1 MFNKVLVA
9 NRGEIAIRI
18 IRALEELGIES
29 VAVYSELDKD
39 ALHVTRAGESYNLGP
54 GPAAENYL
62 SIEKIL
68 DVAARSGAQAV
79 HPGYGF
85 LAENA
90 TFAQACAD
98 AGVVFIGP
106 PASAI
111 EAMGSKTRARELMKG
126 AGVPIVP
133 GTTEP
138 VATPEEALKIASEQ
152 IGFPV
157 AVKAAG
163 GGGGKGFRVALTEEE
178 LPGAFEGSSREGEKF
193 FSDSTVYLER
203 YLPDPRH
210 VEVQILADTHGNVIH
225 LGERDCSIQRR
236 HQKLIEESPAPEW
249 IVDEE
254 MRARIGQIGVEA
266 ARAVDY
272 VGAGTIEGLFVSG
285 SSNGKGSGGAEYFFL
300 EMNTR
305 VQVEHC
311 VTEMTTGIDI
321 VKEGIRAAAG
331 EPLSYSQ
338 EDVVLRG
345 HAIEC
350 RINAEDAS
358 KNFAPAPGAIGR
370 YREPSGPGVRVDS
383 GVGEN
388 GEVSPMYDPMVAKLI
403 VWDADREQA
412 TKRMLRALGEY
423 EIEKLKTL
431 IPFHKALMASD
442 QWARGETCRDLLEDK
457 KWLKQLAFPAPEA
470 PVPEEEDGGERVEQK
485 YDVEVSGRRFQVR
498 VVGPPMAAGFG
509 AGALDGS
516 AARSNGPVAGARPAP
531 KRGARASSSSG
542 GGPDILPSPLQG
554 NVWKVLVKQGDAVKE
569 GQLLAIIEAM
579 KMENEITAHKS
590 GTVVELPIAEGQPI
604 QAGATIATIKSDDA
618 EG

>member
-1 MFNKVLVA
+1 MFTKVLVA
-9 NRGEIAIRI
+9 NRGEIAVRI
-18 IRALEELGIES
+18 MRALEELGIAA
-29 VAVYSELDKD
+29 VAVYSEHD
-39 ALHVTRAGESYNLGP
+39 RAAPHAARAAEAYNLGD

-68 DVAARSGAQAV
+68 DAAARSGAQAI

-90 TFAQACAD
+90 PFAQACEQ

-111 EAMGSKTRARELMKG
+111 EAMGSKTRARELMRA

-138 VATPEEALKIASEQ
+138 VATVQDALRITTDE

-163 GGGGKGFRVALTEEE
+163 GGGGKGFRVALAAEE
-178 LPGAFEGSSREGEKF
+178 LEAAFEGASREGEKF
-193 FSDSTVYLER
+193 FSDPTVYLER

-210 VEVQILADTHGNVIH
+210 VEVQVLADRHGNVIH

-236 HQKLIEESPAPEW
+236 HQKVIEESPAPEW
-249 IVDEE
+249 IVTPQLRE
-254 MRARIGQIGVEA
+254 RIGQIGVEA
-266 ARAVDY
+266 ARAVGY
-272 VGAGTIEGLFVSG
+272 VGAGTIEGLLASDD
-285 SSNGKGSGGAEYFFL
+285 GAQAQYFFL

-331 EPLSYSQ
+331 EPLSQRQ

-358 KNFAPAPGAIGR
+358 KNFAPAPGRIGR
-370 YREPSGPGVRVDS
+370 YSEPAGPGVRVDS
-383 GVGEN
+383 GVGAG

-403 VWDADREQA
+403 VWDADRAQA
-412 TKRMLRALGEY
+412 TQRMLRALAEY
-423 EIEKLKTL
+423 EIEGLKTL
-431 IPFHKALMASD
+431 IPFHRALLATE
-442 QWARGETCRDLLEDK
+442 QWARGETCRDLLEDR
-457 KWLKQLAFPAPEA
+457 KWLKTLAFPAPEGPA
-470 PVPEEEDGGERVEQK
+470 ADSAAADGDRGASVERA
-485 YDVEVSGRRFQVR
+485 YTVEVSGRRFDVK
-498 VVGPPMAAGFG
+498 VIGPPAEEAGPR
-509 AGALDGS
+509 AGALNGAAGPGAGRAPRRSADRAGS
-516 AARSNGPVAGARPAP
+516 PSA
-531 KRGARASSSSG
+531 G
-542 GGPDILPSPLQG
+542 GGSDTLPSPLQG
-554 NVWKVLVKQGDAVKE
+554 NMWKVLVKQGDTVQE
-569 GQLLAIIEAM
+569 GQLLCIIEAM
-579 KMENEITAHKS
+579 KMENEITAHKA
-590 GTVVELPIAEGQPI
+590 GVIAELPIAEGAPI
-604 QAGATIATIKSDDA
+604 AAGAPIATIKSESA
-618 EG
+618 ER